1 MAAEVYGRVEFRDVN
16 HDNTETPM
24 TETTRDLSELLSKHD
39 QGDFMRAL
47 AENVL
52 QLIMQ
57 ADVEGLIH

>member
-1 MAAEVYGRVEFRDVN
+1 
-16 HDNTETPM
+16 M